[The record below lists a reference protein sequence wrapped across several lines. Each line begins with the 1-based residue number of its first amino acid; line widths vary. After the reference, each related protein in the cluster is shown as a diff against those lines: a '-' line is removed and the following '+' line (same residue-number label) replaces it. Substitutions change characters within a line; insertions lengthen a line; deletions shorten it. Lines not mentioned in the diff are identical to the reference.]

1 MQERKRGEEEL
12 RRTKS
17 ERAQVGGVME
27 VKLCECEAII
37 ADVRRSNNL
46 PSPLQVIFKVSSSN
60 LI

>member
-17 ERAQVGGVME
+17 ERARVGGVME

-46 PSPLQVIFKVSSSN
+46 PKSPSGN
-60 LI
+60 L